1 MQDVALKLGLANA
14 PKHWSFYMNA
24 FTLTLVLWLQAQ
36 LLFGTAK
43 DYLWLYDSSQR
54 QEGGVGEEQSVALS

>member
-1 MQDVALKLGLANA
+1 
-14 PKHWSFYMNA
+14 MNA